1 MDVRPRD
8 MRSTETQSAGIIFWA
23 PLVSAAAL
31 AMVADDGVCWL
42 GRSVGV
48 EEKKVCEQMSRAKA
62 GFYVAIK

>member
-1 MDVRPRD
+1 
-8 MRSTETQSAGIIFWA
+8 
-23 PLVSAAAL
+23 
-31 AMVADDGVCWL
+31 MVADDGVCWL